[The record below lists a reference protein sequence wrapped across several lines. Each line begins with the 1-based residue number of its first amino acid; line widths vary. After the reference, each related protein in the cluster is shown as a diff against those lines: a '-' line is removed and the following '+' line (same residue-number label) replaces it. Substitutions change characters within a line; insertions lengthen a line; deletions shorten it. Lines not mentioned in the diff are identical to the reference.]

1 MKDIIYL
8 SFDDVLKYYCDTIE
22 QSGGG
27 MSGIREKS
35 GIEMILDL
43 VQKTLSKI
51 LCKWKQDS
59 VISSFLYLDSVFKDK
74 HKLVHNQAP
83 V

>member
-35 GIEMILDL
+35 G
-43 VQKTLSKI
+43 TLLSTKNG
-51 LCKWKQDS
+51 QG
-59 VISSFLYLDSVFKDK
+59 
-74 HKLVHNQAP
+74 
-83 V
+83 

>member
-43 VQKTLSKI
+43 VQNDVYYPSFEEKLT
-51 LCKWKQDS
+51 CRT
-59 VISSFLYLDSVFKDK
+59 SSLPAAAASNRTPPDT
-74 HKLVHNQAP
+74 
-83 V
+83 